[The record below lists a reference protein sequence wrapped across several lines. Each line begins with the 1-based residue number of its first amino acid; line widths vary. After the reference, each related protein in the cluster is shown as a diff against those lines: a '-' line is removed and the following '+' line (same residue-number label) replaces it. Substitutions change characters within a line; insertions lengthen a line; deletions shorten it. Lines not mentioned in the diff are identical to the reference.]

1 MTQSETTI
9 ASLFDGGASL
19 LTSNIAI
26 LIFSL
31 LTILI
36 VYSVLVKDF
45 SLLTTFA
52 SGLAGIVLLGGVI
65 SVLVVLV
72 LASEQKEQEW
82 RDWATEHCKVI
93 EKREGATTT
102 GVGVS
107 LKGQAGVFIGGEPDQ
122 TGYLCDDGIAYWK
135 NE

>member
-31 LTILI
+31 FTILI

-52 SGLAGIVLLGGVI
+52 SGLVGIAVLVGVM
-65 SVLVVLV
+65 SVLVALV
-72 LASEQKEQEW
+72 LASYQKEQEW

-122 TGYLCDDGIAYWK
+122 TGYLCDDGITYWK

>member
-36 VYSVLVKDF
+36 VYSVLFKDF

-52 SGLAGIVLLGGVI
+52 SGLAGIALLGGVI

-72 LASEQKEQEW
+72 LASDQKEQEW

-122 TGYLCDDGIAYWK
+122 TGYLCDDGITYWK

>member
-1 MTQSETTI
+1 MTQNETTI

-19 LTSNIAI
+19 LTSNMAI

-36 VYSVLVKDF
+36 VYSVLFKDF

-52 SGLAGIVLLGGVI
+52 SGLAGIALLGGVI

-72 LASEQKEQEW
+72 LASDQKEQEW

-122 TGYLCDDGIAYWK
+122 TGYLCDDGITYWK

>member
-1 MTQSETTI
+1 MTQSANTI
-9 ASLFDGGASL
+9 DSFWDWGTSL
-19 LTSNIAI
+19 LTSNAAVFIYALLVI
-26 LIFSL
+26 L
-31 LTILI
+31 
-36 VYSVLVKDF
+36 VLYAVLFKDF
-45 SLLTTFA
+45 SLLTTFS
-52 SGLAGIVLLGGVI
+52 SGLAGIALLCGVM

-72 LASEQKEQEW
+72 LASDQKEQDW
-82 RDWATEHCKVI
+82 RDFAAEHCKVI

-122 TGYLCDDGIAYWK
+122 TGYLCDDGITYWK

>member
-9 ASLFDGGASL
+9 ASLFDGGASF

-52 SGLAGIVLLGGVI
+52 SGLAGIALLGGVI

-72 LASEQKEQEW
+72 LASDQKEQEW

-122 TGYLCDDGIAYWK
+122 TGYLCDDGITYWK

>member
-36 VYSVLVKDF
+36 VYSVLLKDF

-52 SGLAGIVLLGGVI
+52 SGMGGIALLGGVI

-72 LASEQKEQEW
+72 LASDQKEQEW

-122 TGYLCDDGIAYWK
+122 TGYLCDDGITYWK

>member
-1 MTQSETTI
+1 M
-9 ASLFDGGASL
+9 
-19 LTSNIAI
+19 
-26 LIFSL
+26 
-31 LTILI
+31 
-36 VYSVLVKDF
+36 
-45 SLLTTFA
+45 
-52 SGLAGIVLLGGVI
+52 
-65 SVLVVLV
+65 LVVLV
-72 LASEQKEQEW
+72 LASDQKEQEW

-122 TGYLCDDGIAYWK
+122 TGYLCDDGITYWK

>member
-9 ASLFDGGASL
+9 ASLFDGESSL

-31 LTILI
+31 FTILI

-52 SGLAGIVLLGGVI
+52 SGLVGISLLVGVM
-65 SVLVVLV
+65 SVLVALV
-72 LASEQKEQEW
+72 LASDQKEQEW

-122 TGYLCDDGIAYWK
+122 TGYLCDDGVTYWK

>member
-31 LTILI
+31 FTILI

-52 SGLAGIVLLGGVI
+52 SGLVGIAVLVGVM
-65 SVLVVLV
+65 SVLVALV
-72 LASEQKEQEW
+72 LASYQKKQEW

-122 TGYLCDDGIAYWK
+122 TGYLCDDGITYWK

>member
-31 LTILI
+31 FTILI

-45 SLLTTFA
+45 SLLSTFA
-52 SGLAGIVLLGGVI
+52 SGLVGIAVLVGVV
-65 SVLVVLV
+65 SVLVALV
-72 LASEQKEQEW
+72 LASYQKEQEW

-93 EKREGATTT
+93 EKREGASTT

-122 TGYLCDDGIAYWK
+122 TGYLCDDGITYWK

>member
-1 MTQSETTI
+1 MAQSETTI

-36 VYSVLVKDF
+36 VYSVLFKDF

-52 SGLAGIVLLGGVI
+52 SGLAGVALLGGVI

-72 LASEQKEQEW
+72 LASDQKEQEW

-122 TGYLCDDGIAYWK
+122 TGYLCDDGITYWK

>member
-122 TGYLCDDGIAYWK
+122 TGYLCDDGVTYWK

>member
-36 VYSVLVKDF
+36 VYSVLFKDF

-52 SGLAGIVLLGGVI
+52 SGLAGIALLGGVM

-72 LASEQKEQEW
+72 LASDQKEQEW

-122 TGYLCDDGIAYWK
+122 TGYLCDDGVTYWK

>member
-36 VYSVLVKDF
+36 VYSVLFKDF

-52 SGLAGIVLLGGVI
+52 SGLAGIALLGGVI

-72 LASEQKEQEW
+72 LASDQKEQEW
-82 RDWATEHCKVI
+82 RDWATDHCKVI

-122 TGYLCDDGIAYWK
+122 TGYLCDDGITYWK

>member
-1 MTQSETTI
+1 MTQNETTI

-31 LTILI
+31 FTILI

-52 SGLAGIVLLGGVI
+52 SGLVGIAVLVGVM
-65 SVLVVLV
+65 SVLVALV
-72 LASEQKEQEW
+72 LASYQKEQEW

-122 TGYLCDDGIAYWK
+122 TGYLCDDGITYWK

>member
-1 MTQSETTI
+1 M
-9 ASLFDGGASL
+9 
-19 LTSNIAI
+19 
-26 LIFSL
+26 
-31 LTILI
+31 I
-36 VYSVLVKDF
+36 VYSVLLKDF

-52 SGLAGIVLLGGVI
+52 SGLAGIALLGGVI

-72 LASEQKEQEW
+72 LASDQKEQEW

-122 TGYLCDDGIAYWK
+122 TGYLCDDGITYWK

>member
-36 VYSVLVKDF
+36 VYSVLFKDF

-52 SGLAGIVLLGGVI
+52 SGLAGIALLGGVI

-72 LASEQKEQEW
+72 LASDQKEQEW

-107 LKGQAGVFIGGEPDQ
+107 LKGQAGVYIGGEPDQ
-122 TGYLCDDGIAYWK
+122 TGYLCDDGVTYWK

>member
-1 MTQSETTI
+1 MNQSETTI

-52 SGLAGIVLLGGVI
+52 SGLVGIAVLVGVM
-65 SVLVVLV
+65 SVLVALV
-72 LASEQKEQEW
+72 LASYQKEQEW

-122 TGYLCDDGIAYWK
+122 TGYLCDDGITYWK

>member
-31 LTILI
+31 FTILI

-45 SLLTTFA
+45 SLLSTFA
-52 SGLAGIVLLGGVI
+52 SGLVGIAVLVGVV
-65 SVLVVLV
+65 SVLVALV
-72 LASEQKEQEW
+72 LASYQKEQEW

-122 TGYLCDDGIAYWK
+122 TGYLCDDGITYWK